1 MNRCP
6 QCHVILYHS
15 PEICPLCQC
24 VTEEMEQEEVSKAT
38 HLFGE
43 NAPYPDARG
52 RQRVVRF
59 ILRLVLFC
67 FVLAEAVMVVVNY
80 FTTSYPWSLIVG
92 AAFLYIYLFLIY
104 WVSHDAGF
112 AAKVG
117 LQLLIT
123 MLMLFEIDYLNGMRG
138 WSLQWAIPGLILLG
152 DGLVF
157 FLMMLNR
164 SRWQSYLLLLLFLGL
179 CSVGSMILYF
189 VQVIHN
195 IWLPLLSV
203 FVTGFYFL
211 GTILFGGGAAGRE
224 LARRFHI

>member
-1 MNRCP
+1 
-6 QCHVILYHS
+6 
-15 PEICPLCQC
+15 
-24 VTEEMEQEEVSKAT
+24 
-38 HLFGE
+38 
-43 NAPYPDARG
+43 
-52 RQRVVRF
+52 
-59 ILRLVLFC
+59 
-67 FVLAEAVMVVVNY
+67 MVVVNY
-80 FTTSYPWSLIVG
+80 FTSPYPWSLIVG

-189 VQVIHN
+189 AGVIHN